1 MSRGLGTL
9 RAVEQGQNR
18 RKAVTQS
25 LRSSDALITALTD
38 SGVAAPACSRADVRV
53 KPV

>member
-1 MSRGLGTL
+1 MSRTLGTL

-25 LRSSDALITALTD
+25 LRSSAALTAARTD
-38 SGVAAPACSRADVRV
+38 SGVAAAACLEQPFA
-53 KPV
+53 